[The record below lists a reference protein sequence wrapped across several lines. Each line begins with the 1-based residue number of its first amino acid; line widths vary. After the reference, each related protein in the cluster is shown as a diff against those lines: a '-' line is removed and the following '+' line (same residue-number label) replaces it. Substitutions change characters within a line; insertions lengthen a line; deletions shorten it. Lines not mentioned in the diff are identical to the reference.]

1 MPGNDCHRRGRAR
14 PAAEDGPRSANV
26 VGAVSPVFS
35 RRIGVHPN
43 VTSGPFIVSLM
54 DIPAILMYFYVA
66 AAILRAARR
75 EAPAFTPP

>member
-1 MPGNDCHRRGRAR
+1 M
-14 PAAEDGPRSANV
+14 
-26 VGAVSPVFS
+26 FS